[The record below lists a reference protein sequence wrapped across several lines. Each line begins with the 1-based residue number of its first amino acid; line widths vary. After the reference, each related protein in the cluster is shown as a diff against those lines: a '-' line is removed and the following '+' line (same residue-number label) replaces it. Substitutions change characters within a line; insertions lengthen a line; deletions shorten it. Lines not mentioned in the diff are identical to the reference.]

1 MARKKQK
8 QGKGEDPATVAEP
21 RHITPVEIQQKEFRV
36 AMRGY
41 HERDVDQFLD
51 EVTEEVARLH
61 AENRRL
67 REELEFAGTRRM
79 DIAGGQEAEAILRSA
94 REEADRL
101 LAEARARAA
110 THRSGTA
117 PSGTASARASADLG
131 PFIVREREFLQSL
144 ADLIQS
150 HAEAVKQQ
158 LLRAR
163 EEGAPDEPGASAPSQ
178 PSGRDRSTQPWTM
191 APDRGGP
198 AGPVPAETEPPDA
211 GPPETESPDAGPPE
225 TGLPMSSGQSS
236 FRDRAE
242 PEIAG
247 QDWSQYSSGPV
258 GPADPP
264 GSFAPSESDDDILDL
279 TGSSRSDEDDAEDRS
294 LRELFWGE
302 D

>member
-8 QGKGEDPATVAEP
+8 KGKGEDPAAVAEP

-41 HERDVDQFLD
+41 HEQDVDQFLD

-79 DIAGGQEAEAILRSA
+79 DVAAAQEAEAVLQSA
-94 REEADRL
+94 REEAERL
-101 LAEARARAA
+101 LAEARARTVSQQSGTGLA
-110 THRSGTA
+110 GTA
-117 PSGTASARASADLG
+117 PSARAAADLG

-158 LLRAR
+158 LRRGR
-163 EEGAPDEPGASAPSQ
+163 EVETPDDPGASVPSQ
-178 PSGRDRSTQPWTM
+178 PPGRDRSTQPWTM
-191 APDRGGP
+191 APDSRGP
-198 AGPVPAETEPPDA
+198 AETVPAEAAPTDAEPPENTR
-211 GPPETESPDAGPPE
+211 P
-225 TGLPMSSGQSS
+225 PMSSGESS
-236 FRDRAE
+236 VQDRAE
-242 PEIAG
+242 PVIEG
-247 QDWSQYSSGPV
+247 QDWTQYYSGPV
-258 GPADPP
+258 APPDAPGPIVA
-264 GSFAPSESDDDILDL
+264 SEGDDEILDL
-279 TGSSRSDEDDAEDRS
+279 TGSSRSDEDDVEDRS